1 MEIIL
6 AVVFRYGKMDGMS
19 PVREMPENKR
29 ITRNRPSDCGIMAF
43 LGYSKGGNV
52 LLFPDFF

>member
-43 LGYSKGGNV
+43 LGYSKGGK
-52 LLFPDFF
+52 